1 MSNYILL
8 VDDQPLM
15 IRLMARA
22 LADVRELRYAT
33 SGEDALRMAHEA
45 PPDLVLLDAEMPG
58 MGGFEVCKQMK
69 ADPELRHVP
78 VIFVT
83 AHSGAEFE
91 LSGFE
96 VGAAD
101 FIAKPISAPLLVA
114 RVRTQLRLKT
124 LTDELRSLAS
134 RDGLTGLA
142 NRRSFDEALSRE
154 WRRGLRSGSPLS
166 LLMVDVDH
174 FKLFNDHYGH
184 PAGDACLRLVAEAL
198 RSAAR
203 RPADVVARYGGEE
216 FVLLLPETPRDGAE
230 RVARS
235 VIDAA
240 AALAIPHAA
249 SKSSPHVTLS
259 IGIASYGERVA
270 STGRPSLRA
279 CPAAEEASGAEELV
293 CVADRALYQAKHAG
307 RAQAR
312 WLDVAPPYVEQA
324 ELVRR
329 MA

>member
-22 LADVRELRYAT
+22 LADVRELRYAR
-33 SGEDALRMAHEA
+33 SGEDALRMAHET

-58 MGGFEVCKQMK
+58 MGGFEVCQHMK
-69 ADPELRHVP
+69 ADPELQHVP

-83 AHSGAEFE
+83 AHSGVDFE

-101 FIAKPISAPLLVA
+101 FIAKPISPPLLVA
-114 RVRTQLRLKT
+114 RVKTQLRLKT
-124 LTDELRSLAS
+124 LTDELRSLAT

-142 NRRSFDEALSRE
+142 NRRSFDEALTRE
-154 WRRGLRSGSPLS
+154 WRRSLRSGTPLS

-174 FKLFNDHYGH
+174 FKLFNDHHGH

-198 RSAAR
+198 RSAGR

-216 FVLLLPETPRDGAE
+216 FVLLLPETPRGGAE
-230 RVARS
+230 RVADS
-235 VIDAA
+235 VMEAVA
-240 AALAIPHAA
+240 SLAIPHAA
-249 SKSSPHVTLS
+249 SKTSPHVTLS
-259 IGIASYGERVA
+259 IGI
-270 STGRPSLRA
+270 STQDARDESSDRPSRRA
-279 CPAAEEASGAEELV
+279 GSAAEEASGAENLV
-293 CVADRALYQAKHAG
+293 RAADRALYEAKHAG
-307 RAQAR
+307 RNQAR
-312 WLDVAPPYVEQA
+312 WRSIAPSSVEPA
-324 ELVRR
+324 ELVQRT
-329 MA
+329 A

>member
-1 MSNYILL
+1 MSSYILL

-33 SGEDALRMAHEA
+33 TGEDALRMARES

-58 MGGFEVCKQMK
+58 MDGFDVCRRMRSEPALQ
-69 ADPELRHVP
+69 HVP
-78 VIFVT
+78 IIFVT
-83 AHSGAEFE
+83 AHSGAAFE

-124 LTDELRSLAS
+124 MSDELRSLAS

-142 NRRSFDEALSRE
+142 NRRSFDDALLRE
-154 WRRGLRSGSPLS
+154 WRRSLRSGEAIS

-184 PAGDACLRLVAEAL
+184 PAGDACLRRVAEAL
-198 RSAAR
+198 GTAAQ

-216 FVLLLPETPRDGAE
+216 FVLLLPETPRSGAE
-230 RVARS
+230 LVARS
-235 VIDAA
+235 VIEAVH
-240 AALAIPHAA
+240 ALAIPHAA
-249 SKSSPHVTLS
+249 SKTADHVTLS
-259 IGIASYGERVA
+259 IGIASHGERGT
-270 STGRPSLRA
+270 STERPSLR
-279 CPAAEEASGAEELV
+279 PRSPAEEAFGAEELV
-293 CVADRALYQAKHAG
+293 RVADRALYQAKQAG

-312 WLDVAPPYVEQA
+312 WLGIDPSYVEQT
-324 ELVRR
+324 ELARR
-329 MA
+329 TA

>member
-33 SGEDALRMAHEA
+33 SGEDALRMAHES
-45 PPDLVLLDAEMPG
+45 PPDLVLLDTEMPG
-58 MGGFEVCKQMK
+58 MGGLEVCKLMK
-69 ADPELRHVP
+69 ADPELQHVP

-142 NRRSFDEALSRE
+142 NRRSFDEALSCE
-154 WRRGLRSGSPLS
+154 WRRSLRSGSPLS

-184 PAGDACLRLVAEAL
+184 PAGDACLRLVAGAL
-198 RSAAR
+198 GSAAR

-230 RVARS
+230 RVASS

-249 SKSSPHVTLS
+249 SKTSPHVTLS
-259 IGIASYGERVA
+259 IGIASQGERVA
-270 STGRPSLRA
+270 STGRSSLRA
-279 CPAAEEASGAEELV
+279 CPTADEASGAEKLV

-312 WLDVAPPYVEQA
+312 WLDLAAPYVEQA
-324 ELVRR
+324 ELLRR
-329 MA
+329 TA

>member
-1 MSNYILL
+1 MSDYILL

-58 MGGFEVCKQMK
+58 MGGFDVCKHMK
-69 ADPELRHVP
+69 ADPELQHVP

-91 LSGFE
+91 VSGFE

-114 RVRTQLRLKT
+114 RVRTQLRLKA
-124 LTDELRSLAS
+124 LADELRALAT

-142 NRRSFDEALSRE
+142 NRRSFDDALTRE
-154 WRRGLRSGSPLS
+154 WRRSLRSGSPLS

-184 PAGDACLRLVAEAL
+184 PAGDACLRLVADAL
-198 RSAAR
+198 RSAGR
-203 RPADVVARYGGEE
+203 RPADVMARYGGEE
-216 FVLLLPETPRDGAE
+216 FALLLPETPRAGAE
-230 RVARS
+230 SVARGI
-235 VIDAA
+235 IDAIDS
-240 AALAIPHAA
+240 LAIPHAA
-249 SKSSPHVTLS
+249 SKTAPHVTLS
-259 IGIASYGERVA
+259 IGMASHGERVG
-270 STGRPSLRA
+270 STERPSVRA
-279 CPAAEEASGAEELV
+279 CSVAEEASSAEDLV
-293 CVADRALYQAKHAG
+293 RVADRALYQAKHAG
-307 RAQAR
+307 RAQAQ
-312 WLDVAPPYVEQA
+312 WLDVATSAVQHVA
-324 ELVRR
+324 LARR
-329 MA
+329 TA

>member
-1 MSNYILL
+1 MSNYILI

-58 MGGFEVCKQMK
+58 MGGFEVCKHMK
-69 ADPELRHVP
+69 ADPELQHVP

-124 LTDELRSLAS
+124 LTDELRGLAS

-154 WRRGLRSGSPLS
+154 WRRSLRSGLPLS

-198 RSAAR
+198 CSAAR

-240 AALAIPHAA
+240 TALAIPHAA
-249 SKSSPHVTLS
+249 SKSSSLVTLS
-259 IGIASYGERVA
+259 IGIASHGERVA
-270 STGRPSLRA
+270 STGGTSPQA
-279 CPAAEEASGAEELV
+279 CSAAEEASGAEELV

-312 WLDVAPPYVEQA
+312 WLDVAPPHVEQA

-329 MA
+329 TA